1 MKNTSILIP
10 IILISCLGAL
20 GYLFYEAMQT
30 VEGDRPRTS
39 TPIVLNQDD
48 YSDDD
53 IPADIG
59 KSTEYDTSTNDGFRE
74 LTPAE
79 REEAHR
85 QSKLDEDREAADAE
99 AARKREAQLS
109 SDAAEAARKERERKA
124 QAANS
129 TSTGNG
135 RYLII
140 AGSFRQKVNAQ
151 QRIKDLRT
159 AGFKDT
165 RLEKFN
171 RGTFAVAL
179 AGQTDRFS
187 SAEQLAAKIV
197 GAGFEAKV
205 MRRR

>member
-79 REEAHR
+79 REEAH
-85 QSKLDEDREAADAE
+85 KLVDETRAAVGVE
-99 AARKREAQLS
+99 RIHQLR
-109 SDAAEAARKERERKA
+109 A
-124 QAANS
+124 
-129 TSTGNG
+129 THP
-135 RYLII
+135 
-140 AGSFRQKVNAQ
+140 
-151 QRIKDLRT
+151 
-159 AGFKDT
+159 T
-165 RLEKFN
+165 R
-171 RGTFAVAL
+171 
-179 AGQTDRFS
+179 
-187 SAEQLAAKIV
+187 
-197 GAGFEAKV
+197 
-205 MRRR
+205 